1 MTSFILRRL
10 LYMVPVII
18 GVSVA
23 VFMMIHLIPGDP
35 AKIVAGL
42 EATQEDI
49 DSVRQAL
56 GLNEPIYVQ
65 YFKFVGRAVVGDF
78 GTSFRTG
85 RAVIDEIGARYA
97 NTLLL
102 GVTAILIAVILGTIT
117 GIISAVKKYSIFDNL
132 SLLVSL
138 VGVSMPT
145 FFSGLVLMLLFSVYL
160 GWLPLAGKESWL
172 HLVLPAVT
180 LGIPS
185 VAVVSRMTRSS
196 MVEVLDQDY
205 IRTARAKG
213 VREFVVINSHAIRN
227 ALIPTVT
234 VVGLQLGYLLGGA
247 VIVETVFAWPGIGR
261 LVVQSILARDFPV
274 IQASVLILA
283 VTFVLIN
290 LLTDLFYSLLDPR
303 ISLQ

>member
-1 MTSFILRRL
+1 
-10 LYMVPVII
+10 
-18 GVSVA
+18 
-23 VFMMIHLIPGDP
+23 
-35 AKIVAGL
+35 
-42 EATQEDI
+42 
-49 DSVRQAL
+49 
-56 GLNEPIYVQ
+56 
-65 YFKFVGRAVVGDF
+65 
-78 GTSFRTG
+78 
-85 RAVIDEIGARYA
+85 
-97 NTLLL
+97 
-102 GVTAILIAVILGTIT
+102 
-117 GIISAVKKYSIFDNL
+117 
-132 SLLVSL
+132 
-138 VGVSMPT
+138 
-145 FFSGLVLMLLFSVYL
+145 MLLFSVYL

-274 IQASVLILA
+274 VQASVLILA

>member
-1 MTSFILRRL
+1 
-10 LYMVPVII
+10 MVPVII

-213 VREFVVINSHAIRN
+213 VREFIVINSHAIRN

-274 IQASVLILA
+274 VQASVLILA

>member
-213 VREFVVINSHAIRN
+213 VREFIVINSHAIRN

-274 IQASVLILA
+274 VQASVLILA